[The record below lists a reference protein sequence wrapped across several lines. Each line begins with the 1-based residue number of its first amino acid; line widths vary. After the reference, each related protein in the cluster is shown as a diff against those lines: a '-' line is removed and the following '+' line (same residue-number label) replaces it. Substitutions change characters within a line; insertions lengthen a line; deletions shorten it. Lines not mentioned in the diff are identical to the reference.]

1 LLLFPLLFDS
11 ELFYLVD
18 IVWHEYRTKHASTD
32 DETVVK
38 HKHMYK
44 MDSKIVKKENKRMVE
59 FRSVTEMRA
68 ELWNL

>member
-1 LLLFPLLFDS
+1 MKKKKRKVGFAINCLLGCLLLFDS

-18 IVWHEYRTKHASTD
+18 IFWHESRIKHASTD

-44 MDSKIVKKENKRMVE
+44 MDSKIVNK
-59 FRSVTEMRA
+59 
-68 ELWNL
+68 